1 MKKLILVMV
10 VLALVLALP
19 VALAATG
26 EDGALEF
33 TDWATLG
40 TLAGASA
47 IVATIVQITKD
58 SALVQKLPTQ
68 VWSYILAL
76 VVLLLANAFTT
87 GLTGESAARCL
98 FNAAIVSLTTN
109 GGYSAVQRMK
119 GA

>member
-10 VLALVLALP
+10 VLALILALP
-19 VALAATG
+19 VALADDGA
-26 EDGALEF
+26 GALEF

-47 IVATIVQITKD
+47 IVATIVQITKK

-68 VWSYILAL
+68 VWSYLLAL

-98 FNAAIVSLTTN
+98 LNAAIVSLTTN